1 MIATKMNLLDGFI
14 GTDRRQFVVP
24 IYQRKYKWTIEQ
36 CSRLIDDM
44 LRASSKKLEHFT
56 GAIVYKER
64 LGGSPRVA
72 DLVDGQQRITTVM
85 LMVKALEIIGSSKK
99 AVDKDYLYVFNS
111 TTCWLYADKNDPEK
125 GLKVKPSKNDETV
138 FRLIMQAK
146 TLKELEDDPLIVKD
160 KEDLLF
166 ANFKAIHARF
176 LDEISKGK
184 NIRYDLFEGL
194 LKLVIVEMSLETG
207 DDAQE
212 IFESINSLGMKLS
225 NADLIRNYLLMSNAN
240 QDSLYRNHWE
250 PMQDNLIG
258 EDNMED
264 FVNDYLLMRKCYPIN
279 YADIYKEYVSYAD
292 ELYKGTDV
300 DKEALIQDL
309 HSVAEIYQ
317 PFLRNSSSY
326 SASTNML
333 MQELRDMDQS
343 TAYPFLMRVFLD
355 QKSGLIDE
363 ETLDKVI
370 NLIITYLVRRTI
382 CGIATHSLR
391 GFMLNLYNRIF
402 KIEANKKRYY
412 ESVFAFFQTLQ
423 TNDAMPTKTLLEEK
437 LATAPLYNNIKF
449 VTYLLFRIENGRFP
463 HPYSEFA
470 ATNSPSVEHIMPQ
483 TLTPDWESI
492 LGENYEEIHQTYL
505 GTLGNLSLSSRPKNS
520 NMGNEPF
527 EAKKQIL
534 LTDGSKFNVLNK
546 DVIASDKFT
555 LNEIVAREKRLAK
568 IVLSKYDLES
578 VDTGG
583 IRFEESEAY
592 TCSLETNMVYGG
604 ATPLAISLAGV
615 EQSTD
620 SFAKIVV
627 FVTKYLN
634 SRFPEKIR
642 ELALGN
648 YNPWN
653 SDDKAYLHLSKGEG
667 DPDQSVNEDICVN
680 TTMNAVYSIQF
691 CALLMKECGIEPE
704 QLTIY
709 LKKDSIKKEN
719 LFAKIDRVK
728 TIRKAL
734 SELAEDGKVVYD
746 PEKLPKN
753 DDWIKF
759 QTVALNET
767 FKYDGK
773 PTKWDGELY
782 PMIANLEYWVVKH
795 VIVIT
800 VKSFKGDQALIEKLQ
815 GLVAKYS
822 LNVETKRSDF
832 WHLKLYHIDFK
843 AILDSEDKVE
853 NLKTQLIPILDE
865 IDSLMASLGGDLQ

>member
-85 LMVKALEIIGSSKK
+85 LMVKALEIIGASKK
-99 AVDKDYLYVFNS
+99 TVDKDYLYVFNS
-111 TTCWLYADKNDPEK
+111 TTCWIYADKNDPDK
-125 GLKVKPSKNDETV
+125 GLKVKPSKNDEMV
-138 FRLIMQAK
+138 FRLIMQAQ
-146 TLKELEDDPLIVKD
+146 TLKDLEDNPLIVKD
-160 KEDLLF
+160 NEDLLF
-166 ANFKAIHARF
+166 ANFKAINARF
-176 LDEISKGK
+176 LNEISKGK

-194 LKLVIVEMSLETG
+194 LSLVIVEMSLETG

-225 NADLIRNYLLMSNAN
+225 NADLIRNYLLMSNVN
-240 QDSLYRNHWE
+240 QDNLYRNHWE
-250 PMQDNLIG
+250 PMQDSLIG

-292 ELYKGTDV
+292 ELYKGADV

-317 PFLRNSSSY
+317 PFLRNSSGY

-355 QKSGLIDE
+355 QKGGLISE
-363 ETLDKVI
+363 ETLDKVV

-423 TNDAMPTKTLLEEK
+423 TNDAMPTTTLLEEK
-437 LATAPLYNNIKF
+437 LKTAPLYNNIKF

-483 TLTPDWESI
+483 TLTPDWESM
-492 LGENYEEIHQTYL
+492 LGEDYEEIHQTYL

-520 NMGNEPF
+520 IMGNEPF
-527 EAKKQIL
+527 ETKKQIL
-534 LTDGSKFNVLNK
+534 LTDGSKFIVLNK
-546 DVIASDKFT
+546 DVIISDKFA
-555 LNEIVAREKRLAK
+555 LNEISAREKRLAK
-568 IVLSKYDLES
+568 IVLGKYDLEP
-578 VDTGG
+578 VDTKG

-592 TCSLETNMVYGG
+592 SCSIETNMIYGG
-604 ATPLAISLAGV
+604 ATPLALSLAGV
-615 EQSTD
+615 EQSVD
-620 SFAKIVV
+620 SFSKIVV

-634 SRFPEKIR
+634 NRFPEKIR
-642 ELALGN
+642 ELASRN

-653 SDDKAYLHLSKGEG
+653 SDDKAYLHLSR
-667 DPDQSVNEDICVN
+667 DTNDSDQFINEDICVN

-691 CALLMKECGIEPE
+691 CAFLMKECGIEPE
-704 QLTIY
+704 QLTVY

-719 LFAKIDRVK
+719 LFTKSDWVK
-728 TIRKAL
+728 MIRKAL
-734 SELAEDGKVVYD
+734 SKLEEEGKIIYD

-759 QTVALNET
+759 QTAALNET
-767 FKYDGK
+767 FRYDGK
-773 PTKWDGELY
+773 PTKWDGEFY
-782 PMIANLEYWVVKH
+782 PMIANLEYWVAKH
-795 VIVIT
+795 TIVIT
-800 VKSFKGDQALIEKLQ
+800 VKSFKGDRPFIEKLK
-815 GLVAKYS
+815 GLVTKYS
-822 LNVETKRSDF
+822 LNLETKGSNF
-832 WHLKLYHIDFK
+832 WHLKLYRIDFK
-843 AILDSEDKVE
+843 AVLDNEDKVE
-853 NLKTQLIPILDE
+853 ALRAQFLSALAE
-865 IDSLMASLGGDLQ
+865 IDSLMVRLKEDLK